1 MATTLDELEKR
12 LAALEQEVGRLKK
25 QLPPPVVAETPL
37 ERGARLLR
45 GEPPAPGQAEA
56 AWAAAMKQMGIQGE
70 PISAEKLREMIVA
83 SGVNPNGNEFSRGI
97 IEMREE

>member
-1 MATTLDELEKR
+1 MTSSMRSAGAPARRTASAP
-12 LAALEQEVGRLKK
+12 AARPG
-25 QLPPPVVAETPL
+25 PVSAETPV

-45 GEPPAPGQAEA
+45 KEPPTTGQAEV

-83 SGVNPNGNEFSRGI
+83 SGVNPEGNEFSRGI